1 MSATSRREVLK
12 QARLRY
18 GGRGKAGRSRLLDEI
33 CVLCG
38 YERKYASKLLGG
50 RRPIAGESVG
60 SVGQSLL
67 LTLVMRERVPVNCRR
82 ISQTFSPAGLASPF
96 VARAMPTRSSDKR
109 LRKYANLSSQRSS
122 RRLIRNGAFQG
133 CRWPVR
139 LGLTLRRGTDNNL
152 AHVNI
157 G

>member
-1 MSATSRREVLK
+1 
-12 QARLRY
+12 
-18 GGRGKAGRSRLLDEI
+18 
-33 CVLCG
+33 
-38 YERKYASKLLGG
+38 
-50 RRPIAGESVG
+50 
-60 SVGQSLL
+60 
-67 LTLVMRERVPVNCRR
+67 MREEVPDNCRR
-82 ISQTFSPAGLASPF
+82 ISQNFSPAGVTSPF

-133 CRWPVR
+133 CGSPVR

-157 G
+157 GGLLDREHDGAGDRVGRDPHFVHAIADLALYFRTGHGFREVRVHEAR